1 MHDALD
7 KLIIMLMRSHKIASK
22 FESGQAIVLI
32 LLSLSVVLTMV
43 LFIVSRSITDVTTST
58 EQADS
63 VRAFSAAEAGV
74 EKALIT
80 GAGTDGGSVTIGNAS
95 YTVDVKS
102 DASNTFNYP
111 TALLSGETMTL
122 WFMSHKSDG
131 SLTCDSAYPACFAS
145 DEVRICW
152 GNPGTSSSSDTTP
165 AIEASVYYDTTPA
178 ELFTSPPTY
187 SNVKIARAAYDPNA
201 GRTSTNSF
209 TAATTSTCTISG
221 VNYAFQTKITFSAMG
236 GAGVNNNGLMFA
248 KIRMMYNTDKGQPI
262 GFSGPTG
269 VLFPPQGITIVST
282 GTSTTSTNSQSNPSY
297 RRVNVFRGWQEF
309 PLSGLAIFIPAGI
322 SQ

>member
-1 MHDALD
+1 MSTKDYKTSSTA
-7 KLIIMLMRSHKIASK
+7 
-22 FESGQAIVLI
+22 ESGQAIVLI

-43 LFIVSRSITDVTTST
+43 LFIVSRSITDVATST

-111 TALLSGETMTL
+111 TTLVSGESMTL
-122 WFMSHKSDG
+122 WFMSHKNDG
-131 SLTCDSAYPACFAS
+131 TLTCDSAYPACFTS

-152 GNPGTSSSSDTTP
+152 GDPGTSSSSNTAP
-165 AIEASVYYDTTPA
+165 AIEVSAYYDTTPN

-201 GRTSTNSF
+201 SRATTNSF
-209 TAATTSTCTISG
+209 TTATTSTCTING
-221 VNYAFQTKITFSAMG
+221 VNYAFQTKITFSTMG

-248 KIRMMYNTDKGQPI
+248 KIRMMYNTDKGHPI

-269 VLFPPQGITIVST
+269 VLFPPQGVTIVST
-282 GTSTTSTNSQSNPSY
+282 GTSVASDNSQNNASY
-297 RRVNVFRGWQEF
+297 RKVNVFRGWQEF
-309 PLSGLAIFIPAGI
+309 PLSGLAIFVPSGI
-322 SQ
+322 SK